1 MQPIPF
7 GTLFERPVR
16 QPATEYEVIV
26 GRARRA
32 ELARKEQRKA
42 HRRAQRRERLARAFG
57 R

>member
-7 GTLFERPVR
+7 GSLFDRPVR
-16 QPATEYEVIV
+16 QPDTEYDIIV

-42 HRRAQRRERLARAFG
+42 QRRAQRRQRLARVLG

>member
-7 GTLFERPVR
+7 GQLFDRPVR

-42 HRRAQRRERLARAFG
+42 ERRAQRRERMARVLG

>member
-1 MQPIPF
+1 MQPMPF
-7 GTLFERPVR
+7 LNPFETRRRPE
-16 QPATEYEVIV
+16 TEIEVIV

-42 HRRAQRRERLARAFG
+42 ERSAQRRARVARVFG

>member
-1 MQPIPF
+1 MQSIPF

-16 QPATEYEVIV
+16 HPATEYEVIV
-26 GRARRA
+26 GRARRV

-42 HRRAQRRERLARAFG
+42 ERRAQRRRRINRVLG